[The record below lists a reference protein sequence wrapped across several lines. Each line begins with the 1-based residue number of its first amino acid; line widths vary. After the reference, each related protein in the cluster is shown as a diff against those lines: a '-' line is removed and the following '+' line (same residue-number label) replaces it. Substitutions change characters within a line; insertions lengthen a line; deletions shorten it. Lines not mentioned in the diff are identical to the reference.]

1 MTGCSWL
8 FPNLFVQHLHQQHDS
23 SMDDPQMRIFS
34 LHWTQPAML
43 TMLWFSWFMNLYGF
57 SLMVPGKNGY
67 ETYRMTDPMRVWC
80 SRAHQL
86 LLHCFKINPQ
96 HSWWC
101 YSPHQGGGKVLIFG
115 SSVVPNQGNWVV
127 PRHWGM
133 ILPFCDEFELIW
145 CKFFS
150 KWPTVCDFYI
160 LLYRKMIAKW
170 LRILDEL
177 FFDLDNGE
185 VK

>member
-1 MTGCSWL
+1 MDRPHPNLSAKIDPLVLKPNLEIQNIVKSKFYLFYYSFGIENFQRQLFENLLLFYIQVDIVLMTGCSWL

-34 LHWTQPAML
+34 LHWTQPAMP
-43 TMLWFSWFMNLYGF
+43 TMLWFSWYMNLYGF
-57 SLMVPGKNGY
+57 SLMVPRKNGY

-101 YSPHQGGGKVLIFG
+101 YSPHQGGGKVLILG
-115 SSVVPNQGNWVV
+115 PPWSLTREIG
-127 PRHWGM
+127 
-133 ILPFCDEFELIW
+133 
-145 CKFFS
+145 
-150 KWPTVCDFYI
+150 
-160 LLYRKMIAKW
+160 
-170 LRILDEL
+170 
-177 FFDLDNGE
+177 
-185 VK
+185 